1 MLAETSVNIHP
12 LLHMFP
18 NPKYY
23 NVIFLYLPPAKYQCL
38 FTSV

>member
-12 LLHMFP
+12 LLYVFP

-23 NVIFLYLPPAKYQCL
+23 VIFLYLPPSKYQGL
-38 FTSV
+38 IILV